1 MKSRKPGSIEK
12 AKGSRTA
19 ALQDEKHKTVLLPC
33 FALVLIDVGAVG
45 GEESRRDQKELCL
58 FACNLSACEQ
68 ARLVTGGEGNPW
80 H

>member
-1 MKSRKPGSIEK
+1 MFRPG
-12 AKGSRTA
+12 AN
-19 ALQDEKHKTVLLPC
+19 
-33 FALVLIDVGAVG
+33 DVGAVG

-68 ARLVTGGEGNPW
+68 VRLVTGGEGNPW

>member
-1 MKSRKPGSIEK
+1 MFRPG
-12 AKGSRTA
+12 AN
-19 ALQDEKHKTVLLPC
+19 
-33 FALVLIDVGAVG
+33 DVGAVG